1 MNLNLTYSLK
11 TLRGSRLI
19 LKKYLKVLVELI
31 LDGEWGN
38 GKESYEFLVWQN
50 FKELIPVS
58 QRMFN
63 TNRKKV

>member
-31 LDGEWGN
+31 LDGERGN
-38 GKESYEFLVWQN
+38 GKESYEFLVW
-50 FKELIPVS
+50 
-58 QRMFN
+58 
-63 TNRKKV
+63 